1 VASAAERKVVAA
13 AGLVQGLALI
23 TFPAISTVLT
33 SVEYDLSST
42 RYGAMFLPQVVMAI
56 VASLAGAGLARR
68 LGTKP
73 LYLAGLAADLAAM
86 LLLLASAPIAGRS
99 AAYPTLLVATAFLGT
114 GFGLTVPALNTL
126 TAAFHPGGV
135 DRAVLV
141 LNALLGVG
149 TVLAPVLS
157 AIFLGLGS
165 WWGLPL
171 VGVVGLVGVLVASVR
186 LPLRADDG
194 ASGVRAA
201 SAFPSRFWLFAVVGI
216 LYGVCETMNGNWSQL
231 DMTQGLGATTAEA
244 ALSLT
249 AFWGMVTI
257 GRVAFALLEHRVPTW
272 RTYHVLPFVLAVS
285 FVLIARLP
293 EGSAVL
299 AIAAFGLAGL
309 GCSALL
315 PLTISFGQA
324 QLAAIAASVAGG
336 VIAMYQVG
344 YGIAA
349 LGVGALQDRGAALPS
364 IFGATA
370 VLAVVLGCLAF
381 VVVRRP
387 SAAAPL
393 DDD

>member
-1 VASAAERKVVAA
+1 MASVSERRVVAA

-33 SVEYDLSST
+33 SAEYDLSST

-56 VASLAGAGLARR
+56 AASLAGAGLARR
-68 LGTKP
+68 LGTKR
-73 LYLAGLAADLAAM
+73 LYLAGLVADLVAM
-86 LLLLASAPIAGRS
+86 LLLLASEPIAGRS
-99 AAYPTLLVATAFLGT
+99 AAYPTLLAATAFLGA
-114 GFGLTVPALNTL
+114 GFGLAVPALNTL

-157 AIFLGLGS
+157 AIFLGLGF

-171 VGVVGLVGVLVASVR
+171 VGVAGLVVVLAASRR
-186 LPLRADDG
+186 LPLRTDVQG
-194 ASGVRAA
+194 SGRERGV
-201 SAFPSRFWLFAVVGI
+201 FPARFWLFAVVGI

-231 DMTQGLGATTAEA
+231 DMTQSIGASTAEA
-244 ALSLT
+244 SLSLT
-249 AFWGMVTI
+249 AFWGMVTV
-257 GRVAFALLEHRVPTW
+257 GRVVFALLERRIPTW
-272 RTYHVLPFVLAVS
+272 RTYHVLPFVLALS

-293 EGSAVL
+293 EGSATL
-299 AIAAFGLAGL
+299 GIAAFGLAGL

-324 QLAAIAASVAGG
+324 QLTTIAASVAGG

-349 LGVGALQDRGAALPS
+349 LGVGALEDGGADLPS

-370 VLAVVLGCLAF
+370 VLAVLLGVLAF
-381 VVVRRP
+381 AVARRP
-387 SAAAPL
+387 AAASMAGS
-393 DDD
+393 

>member
-1 VASAAERKVVAA
+1 MASAGERQAVAA
-13 AGLVQGLALI
+13 AALVQGLALI

-33 SVEYDLSST
+33 SVSYDLSST
-42 RYGAMFLPQVVMAI
+42 RYGVMFLPQVVMAI

-73 LYLAGLAADLAAM
+73 LYLAGLVADLAAM
-86 LLLLASAPIAGRS
+86 LLLLASAPIAGRP
-99 AAYPTLLVATAFLGT
+99 AAYPTLLLATACLGT

-157 AIFLGLGS
+157 AIFLGLGF

-171 VGVVGLVGVLVASVR
+171 VGVVGIAGVLAASFR
-186 LPLRADDG
+186 LPLRTGDG
-194 ASGVRAA
+194 GGARERG
-201 SAFPSRFWLFAVVGI
+201 AFPTRFWLFAVVGI

-231 DMTQGLGATTAEA
+231 DMTKSLGATTAQA
-244 ALSLT
+244 SLSLT
-249 AFWGMVTI
+249 AFWGMVTV
-257 GRVAFALLEHRVPTW
+257 GRVVFALLERRIPTW
-272 RTYHVLPFVLAVS
+272 RTYHVLPFVLAAS
-285 FVLIARLP
+285 FVLIAQLP
-293 EGSAVL
+293 EGSTAL
-299 AIAAFGLAGL
+299 GIAAFGLAGL

-324 QLAAIAASVAGG
+324 QLTAIAASVAGG

-349 LGVGALQDRGAALPS
+349 LGVGALEDGGADLPS

-387 SAAAPL
+387 AAVSL
-393 DDD
+393 EGS